1 VVNLVGETNLKQLL
15 AILARARAVVAPDSG
30 PAHLATALGVP
41 VVGLYAT
48 TNPDRAR
55 PYFSAGFVVNRYPE
69 AVLDKYGKMPADL
82 PWGIRVRDPGT
93 MDRITIADVT
103 SALDRLLAHRDG

>member
-1 VVNLVGETNLKQLL
+1 LKQLL
-15 AILARARAVVAPDSG
+15 AVISRACAMIAPDSG
-30 PAHLATALGVP
+30 PAHLATAVGVP

-55 PYFSAGFVVNRYPE
+55 PYFSADYVVNRYPE
-69 AVLDKYGKMPADL
+69 AVQAKHGKPPAEL

-93 MDRITIADVT
+93 MDRITVSDVT
-103 SALDRLLAHRDG
+103 AALDRLMSQRKGAHTAGTNA